1 MNSKITIDDRN
12 KISVMLM
19 QALWGAIS
27 PNFRMVAL
35 YPNEPT
41 WKLLFVLEQ
50 DSTTDREEI
59 EDVTAEFDA
68 LLLDLDTLEIKFE
81 VDILISAEML
91 SWPESP
97 SFVVFRRRE
106 EPVTRKP

>member
-1 MNSKITIDDRN
+1 MTIDDRN

-19 QALWGAIS
+19 QALWGAVS

-68 LLLDLDTLEIKFE
+68 LLLDLDTTEIKFE
-81 VDILISAEML
+81 IDIVINAETL
-91 SWPESP
+91 SWPEPP
-97 SFVVFRRRE
+97 SFVVFRRKEDME
-106 EPVTRKP
+106 EAAT

>member
-12 KISVMLM
+12 KIAVMLM

-35 YPNEPT
+35 CPNEPM
-41 WKLLFVLEQ
+41 WKILFVLEQ

-59 EDVTAEFDA
+59 EDVTGEFDA
-68 LLLDLDTLEIKFE
+68 LLLDLETVEIKFE
-81 VDILISAEML
+81 VDIVISAEMV
-91 SWPESP
+91 SWPEAP
-97 SFVVFRRRE
+97 SFVVFRRKE
-106 EPVTRKP
+106 EMEEAAT